1 MIKSLKEIKMHTR
14 AKVHWFYLAIMIAMS
29 FLISFANA
37 AQSTPA
43 PEIKPETLTVMNRDL
58 AVFRA
63 GFNGATPAVRVDNAL
78 KRIRQIERIE
88 LSEDIRAIPFTLGNE
103 KGFQFQLGTR
113 HLFSLTEK
121 DLDAESNQ
129 QMKGLVEHTVK
140 ILEELKT
147 ARYQQGKLSFL
158 IHEGVLVLLATIA
171 LLVSIYFVRRV
182 LNWVG
187 HFLLMKCRDISARTD
202 GTHWSEYFFLFGAR
216 LTQIISW
223 LVMLLLLYAWIT
235 FSFSRFPLTYPLG
248 HKLGVHVTDTLHWI
262 VQSILTAIPNLIT
275 IFIVVF
281 ITRSILDLLK
291 VFFRRV
297 QGGQLKI
304 PFLHF
309 ETVSATQRITTVVI
323 WGLCLAIIYPFIPG
337 SSSEAFKGLSVLL
350 GIIISL
356 GSTGL
361 VTQLMSG
368 LVVVYSRALRV
379 GDFVQVNGVK
389 GVVTEIG
396 GLATKVQTQNKIE
409 TTIPNSVIISN
420 SIENFTRLNDATG
433 TLLSTTVTIG
443 YDAPWRKVHEMLI
456 KAALATNQIQ
466 SIPSPYVYQRA
477 LSDFYVE
484 YQLFMHT
491 EFPDIQIKILSELH
505 QKIQDEFNQA
515 GIQIMSPHFNTQP
528 NHPVLSPTKLS

>member
-1 MIKSLKEIKMHTR
+1 MIKTLNEIKMHIK
-14 AKVHWFYLAIMIAMS
+14 AKVHLFCFAIMIAMS
-29 FLISFANA
+29 FLVSFANA
-37 AQSTPA
+37 AQSTPVQ
-43 PEIKPETLTVMNRDL
+43 ELKPETLTVMNRDL
-58 AVFRA
+58 AVFRV

-121 DLDAESNQ
+121 DLDAESDQ
-129 QMKGLVEHTVK
+129 QMKILVEQTVK

-187 HFLLMKCRDISARTD
+187 HFLLRKCRDISARTD

-223 LVMLLLLYAWIT
+223 LVILLLLYAWIT

-309 ETVSATQRITTVVI
+309 ETVSATHRITTVVI

-528 NHPVLSPTKLS
+528 NHPVLSPTKVS